1 MTNKQI
7 KLVVTDIDGTLMPI
21 NGTLPSEI
29 ISTVNLL
36 KKGGVKV
43 VLATGR
49 MYKAALP
56 VAKELNLDTP
66 IICYQGSM
74 IRDEKNIWFEQN
86 VPKSTASEI
95 IKNIRSYDAHTNL
108 YLRDRLI
115 VENDDEYIKEYAGDR
130 DLKYEVV
137 DDLLEVVNDA
147 TKLLAIHRDANLVTQ
162 IRDDMRKIYPD
173 LNIVK
178 STDYYCE
185 FVNKNADKGIAIE
198 FLAEKWGIKKEEI
211 LAIGDQDND
220 IQMLEAA
227 GIGVAMDN
235 GSTNIKKI
243 ADHICPGV
251 LEYGFKTAMEKFV
264 L

>member
-1 MTNKQI
+1 MRKKI

-21 NGTLPSEI
+21 NGNLPQEI
-29 ISTVNLL
+29 KETFEKL
-36 KKGGVKV
+36 KSNNVKV

-49 MYKAALP
+49 MYKAAEP
-56 VAKELNLDTP
+56 VKQELNLDTP
-66 IICYQGSM
+66 IICYQGAM
-74 IRDEKNIWFEQN
+74 IRDEKDIYFEQN
-86 VPKSTASEI
+86 VPKKTAAEI
-95 IKNIRSYDAHTNL
+95 IKHIRSYDAHTNL

-137 DDLLEVVNDA
+137 SDLLDVVDDA
-147 TKLLAIHRDANLVTQ
+147 TKLLAIHENADLVTK
-162 IRDDMRKIYPD
+162 IRDDMKIAYPN

-185 FVNKNADKGIAIE
+185 FVNPNADKGLAIK
-198 FLAEKWGIKKEEI
+198 FLAQNWGIKTEEI

-220 IQMLEAA
+220 IKMLEVA
-227 GIGVAMDN
+227 GTGIAMGN
-235 GSTNIKKI
+235 GSQNIKKI
-243 ADHICPGV
+243 ADYICPTV
-251 LEYGFKTAMEKFV
+251 SEYGFKSAMEEFV

>member
-1 MTNKQI
+1 MRKKI

-21 NGTLPSEI
+21 NGSLPQQI
-29 ISTVNLL
+29 KDTVN
-36 KKGGVKV
+36 KMKSAGVKV

-49 MYKAALP
+49 MYKAAEP
-56 VAKELNLDTP
+56 VKHELGLDTP

-74 IRDEKNIWFEQN
+74 IRDENEICFEQN
-86 VPKSTASEI
+86 VPKSTAAEI
-95 IKNIRSYDAHTNL
+95 IKHIRSYNAHTNL

-115 VENDDEYIKEYAGDR
+115 VENDDKYIKEYAGDR

-137 DDLLEVVNDA
+137 SDLLDVVDDA
-147 TKLLAIHRDANLVTQ
+147 TKLLAIHENADLVTK
-162 IRDDMRKIYPD
+162 IRDDMKKIYPD

-185 FVNKNADKGIAIE
+185 FVNKNADKGIAIK
-198 FLAEKWGIKKEEI
+198 FLAEKWGIQTDEI

-227 GIGVAMDN
+227 GVGIAMGN
-235 GSTNIKKI
+235 GSPNIKKI
-243 ADHICPGV
+243 ADHICPTV
-251 LEYGFKTAMEKFV
+251 LEYGFKTAMEEFV